1 MEPMDHFTA
10 LEISLSPVDISP
22 GDADVPRRAEQTE
35 PVYAAALVRHPGHG
49 LRGVQ
54 RQAGQGGGE
63 GDREQEVAWIV
74 TII

>member
-1 MEPMDHFTA
+1 M
-10 LEISLSPVDISP
+10 SRSPVDISP
-22 GDADVPRRAEQTE
+22 GDADISRRAEEAE

-63 GDREQEVAWIV
+63 GDREQELAWIV
-74 TII
+74 TSHNNLMGSGS